1 MHLSQWSRRSF
12 ALTAAFLVGIGLVA
26 STSQEASAR
35 RHHRNRH
42 HVSRNSMSAVAAR
55 TPELKTTME
64 AYKKAG
70 MVGHLNR
77 GMHTVFMPSDAGW
90 GKMAKENREGLM
102 NDPKKLQE
110 VLKYHMV
117 KGSMTAA
124 DLGAK
129 RSVVTMQGESLML
142 DNKDGTVIVDGC
154 VTTTPDVKTDNGM
167 IQIIDYIPIPERGR

>member
-1 MHLSQWSRRSF
+1 
-12 ALTAAFLVGIGLVA
+12 
-26 STSQEASAR
+26 
-35 RHHRNRH
+35 
-42 HVSRNSMSAVAAR
+42 
-55 TPELKTTME
+55 
-64 AYKKAG
+64 
-70 MVGHLNR
+70 
-77 GMHTVFMPSDAGW
+77 MHTVFMPSDAGW

>member
-12 ALTAAFLVGIGLVA
+12 ALSAAFLVGIGLVA

-42 HVSRNSMSAVAAR
+42 HVSRN
-55 TPELKTTME
+55 TME